1 MSNRWHLKLAR
12 PDEPEVA
19 KATGNLLVA
28 GILGES
34 FKYLE
39 KPGVIRAI
47 SMPQKAWRKDR
58 QTWWRQDIR
67 NGLRMLV
74 GLQGTTAVDT
84 MLIWSCLDE
93 LYDPARCLRIMTAAE
108 ALIECSVAWNWI
120 SYICRQPVRVQKK
133 GGLAA
138 GVHEW
143 AAKQRSLRLPPC
155 P

>member
-1 MSNRWHLKLAR
+1 MSSRWHLKLAR
-12 PDEPEVA
+12 PEEPEIA
-19 KATGNLLVA
+19 KAMKGRPSS

-34 FKYLE
+34 FLYIERPTLLH
-39 KPGVIRAI
+39 AI
-47 SMPQKAWRKDR
+47 LMPKKAWRKDR

-84 MLIWSCLDE
+84 VLIWSCLDE
-93 LYDPARCLRIMTAAE
+93 LYEPSRCLRIMTAAE
-108 ALIECSVAWNWI
+108 ALDECAYAWHWI

-138 GVHEW
+138 GVKEW
-143 AAKQRSLRLPPC
+143 AAKQRNLKMPASP
-155 P
+155 